1 MSTKA
6 SHTEKRSGLSDL
18 EFDSRTRK
26 RAEWEA
32 FEYTVIAENQIQV
45 VNGSYGAEKDEH
57 EYTVTVEQDETGRI
71 SPLHC
76 SCPAFQQHSGA
87 CKHQVATAMHDVVL
101 GAAVAYTRDSETP
114 PAAPV
119 VLSDGGEV
127 VATADEDE
135 PTETECTEGWCPGPR
150 DGADDPL
157 PCFDCF
163 RSEE

>member
-32 FEYTVIAENQIQV
+32 FEYTVIAGNQIQV

-57 EYTVTVEQDETGRI
+57 EYTVTVEQDDTGEI
-71 SPLHC
+71 TPLHC
-76 SCPAFQQHSGA
+76 DCPAFQYQSGA
-87 CKHQVATAMHDVVL
+87 CKHQVAVAMHTVVL
-101 GAAVAYTRDSETP
+101 GAAVAYTNNSDTD

-119 VLSDGGEV
+119 ILADGGEV
-127 VATADEDE
+127 IPAETDAEGCDED
-135 PTETECTEGWCPGPR
+135 WCPGPR
-150 DGADDPL
+150 ECDDDPV
-157 PCFDCF
+157 PFFDCF
-163 RSEE
+163 RTEE